1 MDPTVTEPVIS
12 VRSLSK
18 MFKVYERPMDMVREL
33 LLRRSVHVESWALR
47 EVSFDVTR
55 GEIVGL
61 IGTNGAGKSTLLRI
75 LAGLLDVTSGEC
87 RVAGQ
92 LRAILELGTGFQEQY
107 TGLENIRFA

>member
-1 MDPTVTEPVIS
+1 MDEPVIS
-12 VRSLSK
+12 VHNLCK
-18 MFKVYERPMDMVREL
+18 MFKVYRRPMDMVREL
-33 LLRRSVHVESWALR
+33 VLRQTVHSESWALR
-47 EVSFDVTR
+47 DVSFDVAR

-92 LRAILELGTGFQEQY
+92 LRAILELGTGFQDQY
-107 TGLENIRFA
+107 TGLENIRF